1 MYLLIVRMNAANKRR
16 GIDILSFTVSAS
28 NGRAAVAA
36 GDDLRGLGNCHQQAF
51 WGICRNGK
59 SPKISKLTEVCI
71 ACRFVNLYY
80 SPRICSEKSHTIKV
94 DKSNLRLNIQTFYDI
109 LKCILLIVFDKEE
122 VAWR

>member
-16 GIDILSFTVSAS
+16 GIDILFFTVSAS

-51 WGICRNGK
+51 LGICRNGK

-71 ACRFVNLYY
+71 ACRFVNRIISELQYKFQRMFTIIVLYH
-80 SPRICSEKSHTIKV
+80 S
-94 DKSNLRLNIQTFYDI
+94 DKRSIIYLVVSGGALWII
-109 LKCILLIVFDKEE
+109 
-122 VAWR
+122 